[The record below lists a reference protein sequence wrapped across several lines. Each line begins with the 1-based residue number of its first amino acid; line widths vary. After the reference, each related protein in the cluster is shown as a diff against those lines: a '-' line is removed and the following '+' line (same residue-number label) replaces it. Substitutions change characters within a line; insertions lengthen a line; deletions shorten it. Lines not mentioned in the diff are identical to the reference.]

1 MAFPELVNV
10 ATPLVDDVV
19 PIAVA
24 GNEKVAGV
32 TVNCVEVG
40 VGVAPTETEA
50 EDGDAVVALGATGG
64 IGTL

>member
-1 MAFPELVNV
+1 MAFPVLVSV
-10 ATPLVDDVV
+10 ATPFVDDVV

-24 GNEKVAGV
+24 GNEKAAGV

-40 VGVAPTETEA
+40 ASVAPTETEF
-50 EDGDAVVALGATGG
+50 EEGDGVVALGATGG